1 MRWVSLLF
9 LLLLFPVLVWAEP
22 VICGDATKL
31 QYFQPS
37 VDPTRAAPCPAPY
50 AQFVLTETNP
60 GLEVIEAQKTLYA
73 TIPQQHLKVVGG
85 LMVEMTPQEQAA
97 VDAPGQLKAA
107 QYQAANT
114 EVQSNTI
121 CSNHTLQQI
130 TDYWKGPGGK
140 QSQLQAT
147 IATLDTAIAA
157 LTAGPAKTAIQ
168 AARDALVAHMTM
180 FIDDSELQ
188 WRYICS
194 RAVVSP

>member
-73 TIPQQHLKVVGG
+73 TIPQQHL
-85 LMVEMTPQEQAA
+85 EYRSA
-97 VDAPGQLKAA
+97 VQHD
-107 QYQAANT
+107 
-114 EVQSNTI
+114 
-121 CSNHTLQQI
+121 LQQPY
-130 TDYWKGPGGK
+130 TPTNYGLLERARGE
-140 QSQLQAT
+140 
-147 IATLDTAIAA
+147 AIAA
-157 LTAGPAKTAIQ
+157 ASHHCHARHSHCGTHCWASQDRYSGGTGRARGPH
-168 AARDALVAHMTM
+168 DHV
-180 FIDDSELQ
+180 
-188 WRYICS
+188 Y
-194 RAVVSP
+194 